1 VDELWQEICFILHGS
16 ISTSIT
22 EEMYEQKIIQSLEK
36 LGWSQFRKEIILKQ
50 NYQLGSV
57 GRIIPDIIVKLLD
70 NNESFVIEVKKP
82 SADIENSSHKNQLF
96 SYMRHLKLEFG
107 LLIGSKIQI
116 YYDGKSNPTEEP
128 ILLKGIDFLNSN
140 KDGLLF
146 IELFQK
152 KSFSYQKLEIFAEK
166 RVKELATKY
175 HKKKLLKLLLSE
187 DYRQKIL
194 QFITDDLEQNWDKE
208 TISDILNEL
217 SISISTVSK
226 IPPNK
231 LLTVEQTTQGM
242 KIGQLVRSSMNQI
255 ISICEH
261 SPNEIKNLESST
273 YSKATFNINY
283 LFLKKV
289 SSNAPKQEK
298 YWKGKYK
305 INNEYYVVTSE
316 WYKGSIPLFEAYI
329 AKMS

>member
-1 VDELWQEICFILHGS
+1 MDELWQEICFILHGS
-16 ISTSIT
+16 ISTSIS

-36 LGWSQFRKEIILKQ
+36 LGWSYFRKEIIVKQ

-107 LLIGSKIQI
+107 ILIGSKIQI

-152 KSFSYQKLEIFAEK
+152 KSFSYQKLEIFCRTKSQRACNK
-166 RVKELATKY
+166 ISSKEIIKAFIV
-175 HKKKLLKLLLSE
+175 
-187 DYRQKIL
+187 RRL
-194 QFITDDLEQNWDKE
+194 QAKNT
-208 TISDILNEL
+208 
-217 SISISTVSK
+217 SI
-226 IPPNK
+226 
-231 LLTVEQTTQGM
+231 
-242 KIGQLVRSSMNQI
+242 
-255 ISICEH
+255 
-261 SPNEIKNLESST
+261 
-273 YSKATFNINY
+273 
-283 LFLKKV
+283 
-289 SSNAPKQEK
+289 
-298 YWKGKYK
+298 
-305 INNEYYVVTSE
+305 YY
-316 WYKGSIPLFEAYI
+316 
-329 AKMS
+329 